1 MDIYIYILYGRHIES
16 WIYFM
21 QCPHLATGQPR
32 TSLIPFEESGG
43 DDTHSR
49 WNLYR
54 LNIGLS
60 HYMWPS

>member
-1 MDIYIYILYGRHIES
+1 
-16 WIYFM
+16 M